1 MKNIRDIG
9 ISAKLVGINAVLM
22 VLVLSV
28 ITVIIFVHEKEEYF
42 GELQRSGELIAAG
55 LASNAALPILTRN
68 MDLMKEMLM
77 SAMRFKNVD
86 HVSFYGK
93 NKEVLSWAPDRPG
106 LPGDES
112 TDPWPSGKMIQ
123 YYKEDIGVLDTSI
136 PVFMGRIGPSGEG
149 LGFAEDLLFG
159 EEGKGE
165 VVGYV
170 HLAMSTSG
178 LQQRVA
184 AFAVKLILSVLVV
197 ALIGIALI
205 MVVMRRFV
213 APVIELSGQ
222 AKSIASGDFDLRVNI
237 ASRDEIG
244 VLGEAFNNMA
254 GSLRDMIDEVKE
266 SATEVENL
274 LEGAREGI
282 FILDESFVIVKTN
295 REFAISLGYERE
307 YLLGMPFFDLV
318 AKPLA
323 ERLASLLS
331 PADKPVIREV
341 EIQALAGE
349 KLSCEINFMP
359 IATATAMSHLCFSRD
374 ISERKMMERQLVKSE
389 GLAATGRLAA
399 DIAHEVN
406 NPLGIIKNYI
416 SILKKEIELGINQDE
431 IIHNVDIVGEEIDRI
446 AEIVRELLI
455 FARPEAEGKSSTDI
469 NNVIRQVKS
478 LTEGPLRNKDIIFQA
493 SLDENIK
500 TVPISEGHLKQVVI
514 NLLNNSEDAM
524 PGGGLLFMGTSL
536 VDGGV
541 EMVVEDEGVGI
552 EDDKAAQLLRPFYTT
567 KGVKGTGLGLSV
579 SYGIVKSYGGDLSLE
594 NRSEGGARA
603 RVFIP
608 QNLEVLQ
615 HGSD

>member
-9 ISAKLVGINAVLM
+9 IVTKLVGINAILM

-28 ITVIIFVHEKEEYF
+28 ITVFIFVHEKEEYF
-42 GELQRSGELIAAG
+42 GELQRSGELIATG

-68 MDLMKEMLM
+68 MELMKEMLM
-77 SAMRFKNVD
+77 SAMRFENVD

-123 YYKEDIGVLDTSI
+123 YYKEGIGVLDTSI

-159 EEGKGE
+159 EKGKGE

-178 LQQRVA
+178 LKQRLADFA
-184 AFAVKLILSVLVV
+184 AKLIFSVFVI
-197 ALIGIALI
+197 ALLGIALTI
-205 MVVMRRFV
+205 IVIRRFISPLV
-213 APVIELSGQ
+213 DLSDQ
-222 AKSIASGDFDLRVNI
+222 AGRIARGEFDLKVSI
-237 ASRDEIG
+237 ASRDEVGI
-244 VLGEAFNNMA
+244 LGEAFNHMVD
-254 GSLRDMIDEVKE
+254 SLGDMIDEVKE

-295 REFAISLGYERE
+295 REFAMSLGYERE
-307 YLLGMPFFDLV
+307 YLLGMPFFDLIEKSLFETLV
-318 AKPLA
+318 L
-323 ERLASLLS
+323 LLS
-331 PADKPVIREV
+331 PGDEPIIREV
-341 EIQALAGE
+341 ELQTLSGE

-359 IATATAMSHLCFSRD
+359 ITTATAMSHLCFSRD
-374 ISERKMMERQLVKSE
+374 ISERKSMERQLVKSE

-446 AEIVRELLI
+446 ADIVRELLI

-469 NNVIRQVKS
+469 NNIIRQVKT
-478 LTEGPLRNKDIIFQA
+478 LTEGPLRNKNIIFQA

-524 PGGGLLFMGTSL
+524 PDGGLLFMGTSL
-536 VDGGV
+536 VKGGGRDG
-541 EMVVEDEGVGI
+541 
-552 EDDKAAQLLRPFYTT
+552 
-567 KGVKGTGLGLSV
+567 S
-579 SYGIVKSYGGDLSLE
+579 
-594 NRSEGGARA
+594 
-603 RVFIP
+603 
-608 QNLEVLQ
+608 
-615 HGSD
+615 